1 MVSLDNLKT
10 AISAIKSEIVS
21 RYLKKS
27 DAENIYITKKDAIK
41 SFPAKLDTT
50 NVSYFSESKD
60 KLTNIRKLRLPYT
73 YKEDKRLGTV
83 EYNPSNFSTGDLAI
97 TGASNIGFVFNLPYE
112 GYEDTAYIQDDK
124 LGSLQPWDSVSGTF
138 ASSDSQLNSVK
149 KAALSNT
156 INEYGTMTSQQGVM
170 YYNIKVCNK
179 TGSSNKTELHFKLSA
194 SNNSTSPRLQGM
206 AYGNEG
212 ELYYFISDKI
222 SSVSS
227 LNIPF
232 TITRIDGSR
241 QKPISIQVYD
251 RVILSLDT
259 DVTYDGTV
267 EEHVNIYPDAIN
279 VKLSKS
285 GDLYYSD
292 LRYSDISRADS
303 IGAFV
308 FAQYSYGGSS
318 YNLPLAYKY
327 WVSGESIREC
337 TFIGLVN
344 KSDYDA
350 TFMVFKGSAD
360 TSDDKLS
367 GTIETYAVPILSNGG
382 IVISSSTTG
391 STKKFKITVDDS
403 GTISATEV

>member
-60 KLTNIRKLRLPYT
+60 KLTNIRKLRLPHT

-83 EYNPSNFSTGDLAI
+83 EYNPSDFSPGDLAI

-112 GYEDTAYIQDDK
+112 GHEDIAYIQDDK

-138 ASSDSQLNSVK
+138 ASSDSSLSSVK

-156 INEYGTMTSQQGVM
+156 VNEYGTMTSQQGVM
-170 YYNIKVCNK
+170 YYNIKVRNK

-206 AYGNEG
+206 AYGNGG

-241 QKPISIQVYD
+241 QQPINIKIYD
-251 RVILSLDT
+251 RDLLSLDT

-267 EEHVNIYPDAIN
+267 ENNISIYPNAIN
-279 VKLSKS
+279 VELSKS

-292 LRYSDISRADS
+292 LVYNDISRS
-303 IGAFV
+303 YNGRPFV
-308 FAQYSYGGSS
+308 FAKCLYDSLPYS
-318 YNLPLAYKY
+318 LPLAHIDK
-327 WVSGESIREC
+327 STREC

-344 KSDYDA
+344 KSDYGA
-350 TFMVFKGSAD
+350 TFMMFKGIAD
-360 TSDDKLS
+360 SGSDKLHGS
-367 GTIETYAVPILSNGG
+367 IETYTVPILSNGG

-403 GTISATEV
+403 GTISAMEV